1 MVLRVGGSRGASD
14 RLEALLV
21 EAAREFS
28 TMPQAQM
35 GLSAFC
41 RGAYGAETVELLT
54 NCGFIGPAPEP
65 AAASSSPSRP
75 MVHACAGEAAPRAAS
90 PAAAPSD
97 ESAGAALT
105 SAVAALVP
113 AAASFADPSLNLCR
127 CRSSSCFDPACHNR
141 AERQRVCQQGPG
153 TRRRGDKKQIA
164 PESCLRPAA
173 AGSAFCELCK
183 CAACPEHNRGR
194 TRFCFSKLCTTRELH
209 RSRREGGAEAED
221 EAEAEASAARL
232 LFNMH
237 GRHSVPEAWPRS
249 LKVAAKLGWL
259 LVQNTP
265 LDLLQW
271 LEFAD
276 DLAARR
282 ADFVVHCSDV
292 AWLFAAHC
300 IKWPA
305 PVHKFRS
312 YALQACDAQAG
323 TAAGIVDALV
333 RVLRDMSGNAFP
345 LMHARMSTKGRM
357 HCGTGIIVHS
367 QWLGLLRKLE
377 VSSQAAAGDE
387 VLPLGVSQSAYV
399 LKPCQQ
405 DAVQLVAAWLGAIR
419 QEWPRQISAASFEE
433 SADAIVKTIY
443 RLRGLSTGSAGPLFW
458 GPLGE
463 PGMRSSSQP
472 PKQKKAR
479 AAAFKPGYLV
489 KHFTKCVLFRYEQ
502 ALGLHWAELPLSS
515 LSMAAVLRW
524 TPDETHQCEAI
535 ADMKVADA
543 ARLFGFS
550 PLLISGFA
558 CAASAVDELQMAS
571 LFRAP
576 ERELF
581 RVVAEWRKQLEAA
594 EKRGGETE
602 DLFSPVMADFVGAA
616 AAPLRGKKKLPGSKQ

>member
-1 MVLRVGGSRGASD
+1 
-14 RLEALLV
+14 
-21 EAAREFS
+21 
-28 TMPQAQM
+28 
-35 GLSAFC
+35 
-41 RGAYGAETVELLT
+41 
-54 NCGFIGPAPEP
+54 
-65 AAASSSPSRP
+65 
-75 MVHACAGEAAPRAAS
+75 
-90 PAAAPSD
+90 
-97 ESAGAALT
+97 
-105 SAVAALVP
+105 
-113 AAASFADPSLNLCR
+113 
-127 CRSSSCFDPACHNR
+127 
-141 AERQRVCQQGPG
+141 
-153 TRRRGDKKQIA
+153 
-164 PESCLRPAA
+164 
-173 AGSAFCELCK
+173 
-183 CAACPEHNRGR
+183 
-194 TRFCFSKLCTTRELH
+194 
-209 RSRREGGAEAED
+209 
-221 EAEAEASAARL
+221 
-232 LFNMH
+232 MH
-237 GRHSVPEAWPRS
+237 GRHSVPEAWPPS

-259 LVQNTP
+259 LMQNTP
-265 LDLLQW
+265 LDFLQW

-292 AWLFAAHC
+292 AWLFMAHC
-300 IKWPA
+300 IKWPVA
-305 PVHKFRS
+305 VLKFRQ
-312 YALQACDAQAG
+312 YALRARDAGAG

-333 RVLRDMSGNAFP
+333 HVLRDMSGNAFP
-345 LMHARMSTKGRM
+345 LMHARMSAKGRM
-357 HCGTGIIVHS
+357 HSGTGIIVHS

-387 VLPLGVSQSAYV
+387 VLSLGVSQSAYV
-399 LKPCQQ
+399 LKPGQQ

-443 RLRGLSTGSAGPLFW
+443 RLRSLSTGSAGPLFW

-489 KHFTKCVLFRYEQ
+489 KHFTKCVLFRYEH
-502 ALGLHWAELPLSS
+502 ALGLQWTELPLSS

-524 TPDETHQCEAI
+524 TPDGTHQCEAI
-535 ADMKVADA
+535 ADMNVADA

-581 RVVAEWRKQLEAA
+581 RVVAEWRKRLETA
-594 EKRGGETE
+594 EKEGGETD
-602 DLFSPVMADFVGAA
+602 DLFSPVMADFVCAA
-616 AAPLRGKKKLPGSKQ
+616 AKPPRGKKLLGSDAAAKPPRGKKLPGSEK